1 MPGTVGRGITLDG
14 LVSSSMDVDGG
25 GGKGGVEGGGRGAN
39 RALRG
44 VTLGPGEI

>member
-14 LVSSSMDVDGG
+14 LVSSSMDVDEERGG
-25 GGKGGVEGGGRGAN
+25 AEGGGRGAN